1 MGLKMPPDSA
11 AIAAR
16 PPTTRSKVTNGSRL
30 FLSADGRS
38 SEARR
43 LRDLVDDLAAPLGGM
58 AKLDEAM
65 AQRVRTCAV
74 ISVQL
79 ELMSA
84 AVARGELID
93 ATSLAALSS
102 QQQRLL
108 KSIAPPPVLKRE
120 RGFIELRGDE
130 GAP

>member
-1 MGLKMPPDSA
+1 MPDAPA

-16 PPTTRSKVTNGSRL
+16 PPATRSRVSNGRRR
-30 FLSADGRS
+30 FLGADGRS
-38 SEARR
+38 TEARR
-43 LRDLVDDLAAPLGGM
+43 LRDLVDELSQPMGGWS
-58 AKLDEAM
+58 KLDAVM
-65 AQRVRTCAV
+65 AQRVRTCAAV
-74 ISVQL
+74 SLQL
-79 ELMSA
+79 ELMTA
-84 AVARGELID
+84 AMARGEPID